1 LWPTRSFPSE
11 AAADGGVE
19 VLSSDVVVVGA
30 GLAGVTAALR
40 ARELGARVML
50 LEKSTDPSGWS
61 NSRMSGGKFHAAGL
75 PPTAAPGEIMARV
88 AQETRGVY
96 NAPLAQMWAENCARA
111 YDWLRGHGVR
121 FAHLWGVPVF
131 APVRPN
137 RRGEVW
143 RGYGCDVAIRRLL
156 TSFDGVGGDR
166 RHGFRATE
174 IGVHGSGAVLRAVET
189 AGGRGLRIETGAVV
203 FADGGFQAAP
213 EMLARYASVVSPA
226 ALVTRGAGTGEG
238 ECAAM
243 AISVGGALVDASAL
257 YAHILHRDALAKGN
271 PELIYF
277 PVLDHLIA
285 PGLVVDQS
293 GQRFLDET
301 LGGVAAANRIA
312 RLHQPDGAWLIID
325 QAAWSSRARGHNQIV
340 PPDPNLLLARAEIIA
355 APTVER
361 LAARAGLDHA
371 NLARS
376 MAEIEPG
383 APAGPDSHAPRA
395 GAPVRLDPPYYA
407 IPLAVG
413 LTSTMGGIAVDARMN
428 VVTSSG
434 GPIKGVFAAGA
445 CVGGLS
451 GGPTPGY
458 VGGLSVA
465 ATLGLAAAE
474 SALAEAGCAQ

>member
-11 AAADGGVE
+11 LVAGGSETLVT
-19 VLSSDVVVVGA
+19 DVAVVGA
-30 GLAGVTAALR
+30 GLAGATAALR
-40 ARELGARVML
+40 ARELGMRVLL
-50 LEKSTDPSGWS
+50 LEKSVDPSGWS

-75 PPTAAPGEIMARV
+75 PPTAAPAEIVARV
-88 AQETRGVY
+88 AAETRGVY
-96 NAPLAQMWAENCARA
+96 NTHLAQMWAGNCARA
-111 YDWLRGHGVR
+111 YDWLRGHGIR
-121 FAHLWGVPVF
+121 FANLWGVPVF

-156 TSFDGVGGDR
+156 ACFDDLGGDR

-174 IGVHGSGAVLRAVET
+174 FTREDAGSVLTAVAT
-189 AGGRGLRIETGAVV
+189 NGGRRLQIETGAVV

-213 EMLARYASVVSPA
+213 GMLAQFSSVVSPD
-226 ALVTRGAGTGEG
+226 ALVTRGAGTGQG

-243 AISVGGALVDASAL
+243 VLSLGGALVDTSAL
-257 YAHILHRDALAKGN
+257 YAHILHRDALTSGN

-277 PVLDHLIA
+277 PVLDHLVA

-312 RLHQPDGAWLIID
+312 RLPEPDRTWLIID
-325 QAAWSSRARGHNQIV
+325 QAVWSARARGRNQIV
-340 PPDPNLLLARAEIIA
+340 PPDPNLLLARAQIQA
-355 APTVER
+355 ALSVEV
-361 LAARAGLDHA
+361 LAARTGMDEAS
-371 NLARS
+371 LARS
-376 MAEIEPG
+376 MTEIGLLGSATPG
-383 APAGPDSHAPRA
+383 CVTTRSGD
-395 GAPVRLDPPYYA
+395 PVRLEPPYYA

-413 LTSTMGGIAVDARMN
+413 LTSTMGGINVDATTN
-428 VVTSSG
+428 VVTPAG
-434 GPIKGVFAAGA
+434 RRVQGVFAAGA

-465 ATLGLAAAE
+465 ATLGLVAAE
-474 SALAEAGCAQ
+474 SARAQTGPNS

>member
-1 LWPTRSFPSE
+1 MWPTRSFPSE
-11 AAADGGVE
+11 PAAGGSESLVT
-19 VLSSDVVVVGA
+19 DVAVVGA

-40 ARELGARVML
+40 ARELGARVLL
-50 LEKSTDPSGWS
+50 LEKSADPSGWS

-75 PPTAAPGEIMARV
+75 PPTAAPAEIVARV
-88 AQETRGVY
+88 AAETRGVY
-96 NAPLAQMWAENCARA
+96 NAPLAQMWAGNCARA
-111 YDWLRGHGVR
+111 YDWLREHGVR
-121 FAHLWGVPVF
+121 FANLWGAPVF

-156 TSFDGVGGDR
+156 ACFDDLGGDR

-174 IGVHGSGAVLRAVET
+174 LSREGAGNVLTAVAT
-189 AGGRGLRIETGAVV
+189 DGARRLQIETGAVI
-203 FADGGFQAAP
+203 FADGGFQGAP
-213 EMLARYASVVSPA
+213 GMLAQLSSVVSPD
-226 ALVTRGAGTGEG
+226 ALVTRGAGTGQG

-243 AISVGGALVDASAL
+243 AISLGGTLVDTSAL
-257 YAHILHRDALAKGN
+257 YAHVVHRDALTKGN

-277 PVLDHLIA
+277 PVLDHLVA

-312 RLHQPDGAWLIID
+312 RLPEPDRTWLIID
-325 QAAWSSRARGHNQIV
+325 QAAWSSRARGRNQIV
-340 PPDPNLLLARAEIIA
+340 PPDPNLLLAGAEILA
-355 APTVER
+355 APSVEA
-361 LAARAGLDHA
+361 LAARTGLGQA

-376 MAEIEPG
+376 VTEIGLRGPVGPG
-383 APAGPDSHAPRA
+383 SAATRSGD
-395 GAPVRLDPPYYA
+395 PVRLEAPFYA

-413 LTSTMGGIAVDARMN
+413 LTSTMGGIAADATTN
-428 VVTSSG
+428 VVTPAG
-434 GPIKGVFAAGA
+434 RPVQGVFAAGA

-465 ATLGLAAAE
+465 ATLGLVAAE
-474 SALAEAGCAQ
+474 SARAETGRKS